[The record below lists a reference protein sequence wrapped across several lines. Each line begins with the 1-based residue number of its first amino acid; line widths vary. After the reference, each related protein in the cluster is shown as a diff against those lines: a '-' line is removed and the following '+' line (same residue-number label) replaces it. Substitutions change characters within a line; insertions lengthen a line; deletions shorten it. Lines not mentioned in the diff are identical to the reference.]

1 VFRKILIANRCKI
14 ASRVIRIARQ
24 MGIGAVAI
32 GLAGAQAQSA
42 VIGQPITIGTGLTI
56 ASKALGENRTVN
68 VIVPASYAKSATKRL
83 PVLYLIDGGLE
94 QDLLNVAGVA
104 LNGGIW
110 GRSADAIIV
119 GIETND
125 RRRELVGPTSD
136 PELLKKYPTAGSS
149 AAFRAFIRDEV
160 KPLIE
165 RSYRTSGDD
174 AVIGESLAGLFIVE
188 TYMAEPA
195 LFDGYAAIDP
205 SLWWDKEALSRL
217 APAKI
222 GRAQAGHPLYLAI
235 AKEQSEE
242 PAAAGRVLAAIRAA
256 GGRLCFNP
264 RPDLT
269 HATIYQQV
277 SPQALQF
284 LLPPAEP
291 APAEFGFEVTC
302 SQKS

>member
-1 VFRKILIANRCKI
+1 MFKRILIANRGEI
-14 ASRVIRIARQ
+14 ASRVIRIARR

-32 GLAGAQAQSA
+32 GLACAQAQSA

-68 VIVPASYAKSATKRL
+68 VILPASYAKSATKRL
-83 PVLYLIDGGLE
+83 PVLYLIDGGVD

-160 KPLIE
+160 KPLVE
-165 RSYRTSGDD
+165 RDYRTNGVD

-188 TYMAEPA
+188 TYMVEPA

-217 APAKI
+217 AAAKI
-222 GRAQAGHPLYLAI
+222 GARQKDRALYLAI

-242 PAAAGRVLAAIRAA
+242 PAAVSRVIASVRAA
-256 GGRLCFNP
+256 GSRLCFNP
-264 RPDLT
+264 RADLT

-284 LLPPAEP
+284 LLPPAEA
-291 APAEFGFEVTC
+291 APAEFGFEVQC
-302 SQKS
+302 SPKS